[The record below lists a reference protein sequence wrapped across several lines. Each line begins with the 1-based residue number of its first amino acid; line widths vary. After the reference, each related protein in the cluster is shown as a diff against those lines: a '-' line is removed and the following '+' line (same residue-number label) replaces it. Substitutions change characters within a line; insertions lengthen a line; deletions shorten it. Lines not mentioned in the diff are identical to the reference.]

1 MSRPVSVHD
10 CSLMYPT
17 SPVDPV
23 ELRTF
28 ASFAELAGMQR
39 LYLGQTLVFEPHTTF
54 SRLLGQGSTTPLGTA
69 VTLMPL
75 RHPMTAAVQAR
86 ELAVFSNSRYVAGLG
101 LGSRQFNETVGGGWP
116 ASPLGYVREYATI
129 VRGLVRGER
138 VQVDGDFFRV
148 DTRLGPP
155 GLAADV
161 EVGLGV
167 LRPRMTE
174 LAGEV
179 ADVALSW
186 LTPPEYC
193 AEQLVPALER
203 GACAADREERP
214 RLATVVNV
222 AVDRPGRDPVQLA
235 LAGLGNHLAAPHY
248 GDALRRAGYDVVVGD
263 REHNAAEIVRRG
275 LYVYGSPEEIATA
288 LRAYRD
294 AGVGEILLNTGGVY
308 LSRGPVEAL
317 QDLQAITEALEGG
330 PVPADA
336 AGLAEPQV
344 AGAGAGR

>member
-39 LYLGQTLVFEPHTTF
+39 LYLGQTLVFEPHSTF
-54 SRLLGQGSTTPLGTA
+54 SRLLAQGSTTPLGTA

-75 RHPMTAAVQAR
+75 RHPMTAALQAR
-86 ELAVFSNSRYVAGLG
+86 ELAVFSGSRYVAGLG
-101 LGSRQFNETVGGGWP
+101 LGSRRFNETIGGGWP

-138 VQVDGDFFRV
+138 VQVDGDHFRV
-148 DTRLGPP
+148 DTRLSPP
-155 GLAADV
+155 GLTCDV

-179 ADVALSW
+179 ADVAVSW

-203 GACAADREERP
+203 GAVDREERP

-222 AVDRPGRDPVQLA
+222 AVDRPGRDPVELA
-235 LAGLGNHLAAPHY
+235 LAGLGDHLAAPHY

-263 REHNAAEIVRRG
+263 RQHNAAEIVRRG
-275 LYVYGSPEEIATA
+275 LYAYGSPEEIATT
-288 LRAYRD
+288 LRGYRE
-294 AGVGEILLNTGGVY
+294 AGVGEILLNVGGVY

-317 QDLQAITEALEGG
+317 QDLQAITEVLDGG

-336 AGLAEPQV
+336 SGLTAPEAAT
-344 AGAGAGR
+344 AGARS

>member
-1 MSRPVSVHD
+1 MSRPVSVRD

-28 ASFAELAGMQR
+28 STFAQLAGLQR
-39 LYLGQTLVFEPHTTF
+39 LYVGQTLVFEPHTTF
-54 SRLLGQGSTTPLGTA
+54 SRLLAQGSTTPLGTA

-75 RHPMTAAVQAR
+75 RHPLTAALQAR
-86 ELAVFSNSRYVAGLG
+86 ELALFSDTRYVAGLG
-101 LGSRQFNETVGGGWP
+101 LGSRQFNEAVGGGWP
-116 ASPLGYVREYATI
+116 ASPLGYVREYASI

-138 VQVDGDFFRV
+138 VQVAGDHFRV

-155 GLAADV
+155 GLDYEV

-167 LRPRMTE
+167 LRPKMTE

-179 ADVALSW
+179 ADVAISW

-203 GACAADREERP
+203 GAVEREERP

-222 AVDRPGRDPVQLA
+222 AVARPGRDPVRLA

-263 REHNAAEIVRRG
+263 RDHNAAEIVRRG
-275 LYVYGSPEEIATA
+275 LYLYGSPEEIATG
-288 LRAYRD
+288 LRRYRE
-294 AGVGEILLNTGGVY
+294 AGVGEILLNVGGVY
-308 LSRGPVEAL
+308 LSEGPLAAL
-317 QDLQAITEALEGG
+317 QDLQDVTSALADG
-330 PVPADA
+330 PVPDDA
-336 AGLAEPQV
+336 SGLEP
-344 AGAGAGR
+344 ATSGAGR